1 LTTIESTIPTNA
13 TLKRADQGGGTF
25 AVKETRMSND
35 TADLQ
40 EIVFDVL
47 RTDLKLGMIELGPET
62 PLVGDELGLDSLDL
76 LMVVTGTEKRL
87 GIKIPNEKL
96 GKDTMGTI
104 GNFVRFV
111 DSLRIDA

>member
-111 DSLRIDA
+111 DSLRTDA